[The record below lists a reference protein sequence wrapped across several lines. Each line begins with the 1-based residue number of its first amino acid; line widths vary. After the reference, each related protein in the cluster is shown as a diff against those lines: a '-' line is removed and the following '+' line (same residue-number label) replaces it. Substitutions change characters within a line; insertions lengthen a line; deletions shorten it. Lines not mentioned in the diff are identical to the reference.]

1 MNADLSIEA
10 PAGLEREVP
19 VPLPAAEREAT
30 VALDADGSH
39 EELAGRLS
47 ADERRIGDADAEP
60 PSQDEL
66 DGEIATMLLT
76 HVLYPEDYL
85 VVASHRLGGPPQSE
99 RENAYVNLRTALGT
113 ALKVA
118 TPGNRDRALEALYAV
133 LRMALREDA
142 FARLARERDRRD
154 FTCHG
159 CGAEV
164 PSGIGTCPACRFA
177 YAQGEM

>member
-1 MNADLSIEA
+1 MNADLSTEA
-10 PAGLEREVP
+10 PAGLERDVP
-19 VPLPAAEREAT
+19 VPLAAAGAT
-30 VALDADGSH
+30 LDADGSH

-76 HVLYPEDYL
+76 NVLYPEDYL
-85 VVASHRLGGPPQSE
+85 VVASHRLGGPPQPE

-118 TPGNRDRALEALYAV
+118 TPGNRERALEAVYAV
-133 LRMALREDA
+133 LRMALRDDA
-142 FARLARERDRRD
+142 SARIAREHDRRD
-154 FTCHG
+154 FNCHG

-164 PSGIGTCPACRFA
+164 PSGIGTCQACRFA